1 MKWVNLHWYG
11 LGAVMTLVLMFAA
24 GCQSPAP
31 PVNEPN
37 FKDVVKNSSITIYPT
52 VVADPVM
59 PGQATYH
66 PDEARKLGEWVAL
79 TSNITIKY
87 SDDRLRSV
95 TPWDAEY
102 HGARDGIEALKAHV
116 QANPVTTDFAVAA
129 VYQIYPE
136 GGGATAIYMFMVT
149 KDGKLARWFWSNRR
163 NKGFRDASPR
173 TPADCTN
180 LLVNII
186 DDRVRIMEQ
195 TEQMYR
201 KSE

>member
-24 GCQSPAP
+24 GCQSSAP
-31 PVNEPN
+31 PVNETN

-52 VVADPVM
+52 VVADRLRL
-59 PGQATYH
+59 GQATYH
-66 PDEARKLGEWVAL
+66 PDEARKLGEWVTS
-79 TSNITIKY
+79 TSNVTIKY
-87 SDDRLRSV
+87 SDDHLRS
-95 TPWDAEY
+95 TAAWGDDYRGGP
-102 HGARDGIEALKAHV
+102 HDGIESLKAHV
-116 QANPVTTDFAVAA
+116 QANPVATDFAGVA
-129 VYQIYPE
+129 VYQITPE
-136 GGGATAIYMFMVT
+136 SGATAIYLFMVT
-149 KDGKLARWFWSNRR
+149 KEGKLARWFWANRR
-163 NKGFRDASPR
+163 NKVFRDANPR

-186 DDRVRIMEQ
+186 DDRVRIREQ